1 MRNRFICLTLSM
13 LMLLTVLLTGC
24 NQEKDEADVEQISGI
39 TLTMWVISDK
49 EVANTDAE
57 MAELKA
63 ELLEKHGKG
72 DAYDKA
78 VAEAEAT
85 RKAYEE
91 VEAEITKIT
100 KAKFKVNLDLYFY
113 TEEQYYG
120 EQEFDREEYTD
131 LKTKGASDEELE
143 AYLKK
148 CGKLMYTVI
157 QNEEYIALKEKA
169 NKELKRFLKE
179 AKADGRVDTDK
190 LKKEFYEAHPE
201 YAEFANVSD
210 DDDEETEVVEEVT
223 SYNEY
228 EIAEIVY
235 PELQKHQ
242 IDIIYLSGFDRYNDY
257 IENEWIQPLD
267 EEISGASRKLTDYI
281 SATLLGGVQIEG
293 STYAIPNNVS
303 IGEYTYMMID
313 KELFDKYYYNI
324 TDIEDVL
331 DCRYFL
337 ADIVNYEDGIV
348 PLNATY
354 EECMNMLVWYWS
366 MTYEEQEESDEDV
379 DIGDIGDSEDDKD
392 EENVKLYNYYYDK
405 EGDTFSIFGTVYGG
419 AANRNRGSIRL
430 QFNNLFAKADYLN
443 ILRELMTFKF
453 EGYYGQATEG
463 QTVAVD
469 FIKGDSVIKKSVEA
483 KGYYTVTADDLKAW
497 NADGETC
504 YLTEGKQYYAVIAE
518 YPEATENELYGNMF
532 AVSAY
537 SHFSV
542 GRSMDIITYLN
553 TNSTIRNLLQYGIQ
567 GKNYEISEPTEGEV
581 LSVMPGNLYEMTLEK
596 TGNVF
601 MAHPGEGRRA
611 DAWEGAREQNNESL
625 INPLLG
631 FDFNTVLD
639 GDEHGLDID
648 PHYGITPDEQ
658 LKDNYKPEGLI
669 DNMTVKS
676 AEILER
682 LNNCQNINDLNDLI
696 DALNN
701 TKTGELKEST
711 KENAWIKKANNPAYS
726 PDDAEASREDDDTSN
741 DDLSRGHSPYTI
753 YVNWL
758 TEYGYDVPA
767 Q

>member
-1 MRNRFICLTLSM
+1 MRNRFICLTLGV
-13 LMLLTVLLTGC
+13 LMLLMAMTGC
-24 NQEKDEADVEQISGI
+24 NQKNDQADVEQISGI
-39 TLTMWVISDK
+39 TLTMWVISEK

-63 ELLEKHGKG
+63 ALLNKYGEG
-72 DAYDKA
+72 DAYNQA
-78 VAEAEAT
+78 VAEAETT
-85 RKAYEE
+85 RAAYDA

-113 TEEQYYG
+113 TEEQYFG
-120 EQEFDREEYTD
+120 EQEFDREKYED
-131 LKTKGASDEELE
+131 MKADGASDEELD

-148 CGKLMYTVI
+148 CGKLMYTNI
-157 QNEEYIALKEKA
+157 QNEEYQLLKEKA
-169 NKELKRFLKE
+169 
-179 AKADGRVDTDK
+179 AKALKKYLKDAKAEGRVDTDK
-190 LKKEFYEAHPE
+190 LKEEFYDLHPE

-210 DDDEETEVVEEVT
+210 DDEEETEVVEEVT

-235 PELQKHQ
+235 PELQKNQ

-257 IENEWIQPLD
+257 IENEWVQPLD
-267 EEISGASRKLTDYI
+267 EEIAGASRKLTDYI

-324 TDIEDVL
+324 SDIEDVL

-337 ADIVNYEDGIV
+337 ADIVKYEKDV
-348 PLNATY
+348 LPLNATY

-366 MTYEEQEESDEDV
+366 MTYEEQEVTEEDEDV
-379 DIGDIGDSEDDKD
+379 DIGDIGESEDDK
-392 EENVKLYNYYYDK
+392 EEEEEVKLFDYYFDK
-405 EGDTFSIFGTVYGG
+405 EGDQFSMFGTVYGG

-430 QFNNLFAKADYLN
+430 QFSNLFNKTEYLD

-453 EGYYGQATEG
+453 EGYFGEAAEG

-469 FIKGDSVIKKSVEA
+469 FIKGDAEIKKAMES
-483 KGYYTVTADDLKAW
+483 KG
-497 NADGETC
+497 C
-504 YLTEGKQYYAVIAE
+504 YVAENGRSYYAVIAE

-532 AVSAY
+532 AVSAF
-537 SHFSV
+537 SHFAV

-553 TNSTIRNLLQYGIQ
+553 TNPTIRNLLQYGIEN
-567 GKNYEISEPTEGEV
+567 KNYSISEPSEGEV
-581 LSVMPGNLYEMTLEK
+581 LTMLNDHYQMSLEK

-601 MAHPGEGRRA
+601 MAHPGEGKRA

-625 INPLLG
+625 IDPLLG
-631 FDFNTVLD
+631 FDFNTALD
-639 GDEHGLDID
+639 GDENGLDCD
-648 PHYGITPDEQ
+648 GRYPSAKPKDDE
-658 LKDNYKPEGLI
+658 NYVPMGLI
-669 DNMTVKS
+669 DKMTVKS
-676 AEILER
+676 AEIQER
-682 LNNCQNINDLNDLI
+682 LDACTNINELNDLI
-696 DALNN
+696 EAL
-701 TKTGELKEST
+701 KEELKEST
-711 KENAWIKKANNPAYS
+711 KDNAWIKKANNSAYD
-726 PDDAEASREDDDTSN
+726 PDAAADTLSDEDTSN
-741 DDLSRGHSPYTI
+741 DDMSKGHSPYTI
-753 YVNWL
+753 YFNWL

>member
-1 MRNRFICLTLSM
+1 MRNRFICLTLGM
-13 LMLLTVLLTGC
+13 LMLMTVLLTGC
-24 NQEKDEADVEQISGI
+24 NRDKDTADVEQISGI
-39 TLTMWVISDK
+39 TLTMWVITDK

-63 ELLEKHGKG
+63 ELLEKYGQSA
-72 DAYDKA
+72 AYDQA

-85 RKAYEE
+85 RAAYEE

-113 TEEQYYG
+113 TEEQYFG
-120 EQEFDREEYTD
+120 EQEFDREKYDD
-131 LKTKGASDEELE
+131 LKMSATDEEVE
-143 AYLKK
+143 EYLKK
-148 CGKLMYTVI
+148 CGKLVYTNI
-157 QNEEYIALKEKA
+157 QNEEYQLLKEKA
-169 NKELKRFLKE
+169 NKALKRFLKD
-179 AKADGRVDTDK
+179 AKAEGRVDTDK
-190 LKKEFYEAHPE
+190 LKEEFYAQNPQ

-210 DDDEETEVVEEVT
+210 DDEEETEIVEEVT

-235 PELQKHQ
+235 PELEKHQ
-242 IDIIYLSGFDRYNDY
+242 IDIIYLSGFDRYNDF
-257 IENEWIQPLD
+257 IESEWIQPLD

-303 IGEYTYMMID
+303 IGEYTYLTID

-337 ADIVNYEDGIV
+337 ADIVKYEEGVV

-366 MTYEEQEESDEDV
+366 MTYEEQEKTEDDEDV
-379 DIGDIGDSEDDKD
+379 DIGDIGDSEEDKED
-392 EENVKLYNYYYDK
+392 APAVLYDYYYDK
-405 EGDTFSIFGTVYGG
+405 EGDQFSMFGTVYGS

-430 QFNNLFAKADYLN
+430 EFSNLLTKADYLA

-453 EGYYGQATEG
+453 EGYFGQATEG

-469 FIKGDSVIKKSVEA
+469 FVKGNSDIKKAME
-483 KGYYTVTADDLKAW
+483 KDGYYTAE
-497 NADGETC
+497 NGR
-504 YLTEGKQYYAVIAE
+504 QYYAVIAE

-537 SHFSV
+537 SHFAV

-553 TNSTIRNLLQYGIQ
+553 TNSTMRNLLQYGIE
-567 GKNYEISEPTEGEV
+567 GKNYEISEPSEGQV
-581 LSVMPGNLYEMTLEK
+581 LTKLNDSYQMSLEK

-601 MAHPGEGRRA
+601 MAHPGEGKRA

-631 FDFNTVLD
+631 FDFNTMLD
-639 GDEHGLDID
+639 GDEAGLDID
-648 PHYGITPDEQ
+648 PHYGVTKEDQEKEDYVP
-658 LKDNYKPEGLI
+658 KGLI
-669 DNMTVKS
+669 DKMTVKS
-676 AEILER
+676 AEIQAR
-682 LNNCQNINDLNDLI
+682 LDACTNINELNELI
-696 DALNN
+696 DAL
-701 TKTGELKEST
+701 KDELKKS
-711 KENAWIKKANNPAYS
+711 KDNAWIEKANNPAYS
-726 PDDAEASREDDDTSN
+726 PDDAATTLEDDDPSN
-741 DDLSRGHSPYTI
+741 DDLSKGNSPYTI

-758 TEYGYDVPA
+758 NEYGYNVPE

>member
-1 MRNRFICLTLSM
+1 MRTRFICLTLCM
-13 LMLLTVLLTGC
+13 LMLLSVLLTGC
-24 NQEKDEADVEQISGI
+24 NQDKDVADVEQISGI

-63 ELLEKHGKG
+63 ELLEKHGQG
-72 DAYDKA
+72 AAYDQA

-85 RKAYEE
+85 RAAYEE

-100 KAKFKVNLDLYFY
+100 KSKFKVNLDLYFY

-120 EQEFDREEYTD
+120 EQEFDREEYED
-131 LKTKGASDEELE
+131 LKMNATDEEVE

-148 CGKLMYTVI
+148 CGKLIYTNI
-157 QNEEYIALKEKA
+157 QNEEYQALKEKA
-169 NKELKRFLKE
+169 
-179 AKADGRVDTDK
+179 AKALKKYLKDAKAEGRVDTDK
-190 LKKEFYEAHPE
+190 LREEFYAKNPQ

-210 DDDEETEVVEEVT
+210 DEEEETEIVEEVT

-235 PELQKHQ
+235 PELEKHQ
-242 IDIIYLSGFDRYNDY
+242 IDIIYLSGFDRYNEF
-257 IENEWIQPLD
+257 INNEWVQPLD

-303 IGEYTYMMID
+303 IGEYTYLTID

-337 ADIVNYEDGIV
+337 ADIVKYEEGV
-348 PLNATY
+348 LPLDATY
-354 EECMNMLVWYWS
+354 EECMSMLVWYWS
-366 MTYEEQEESDEDV
+366 MTYEEQEKTEEDEDV
-379 DIGDIGDSEDDKD
+379 DIGDIGDSEGDK
-392 EENVKLYNYYYDK
+392 EEEPAVLYDYYYDK
-405 EGDTFSIFGTVYGG
+405 EGDQFSMFGTVYGS

-430 QFNNLFAKADYLN
+430 QFSNLFTKTDYLN

-453 EGYYGQATEG
+453 EGYFGEAAEG

-469 FIKGDSVIKKSVEA
+469 FVKGNSDIKKAME
-483 KGYYTVTADDLKAW
+483 KDGYFTAENGRK
-497 NADGETC
+497 
-504 YLTEGKQYYAVIAE
+504 YYAVIAE

-537 SHFSV
+537 SHFAV

-553 TNSTIRNLLQYGIQ
+553 TNSTIRNLLQYGIE
-567 GKNYEISEPTEGEV
+567 GKNYELSEPSEGEV
-581 LSVMPGNLYEMTLEK
+581 LTILNDSYQMSIEK

-601 MAHPGEGRRA
+601 MAHPGEGKRA

-625 INPLLG
+625 IDPLLG

-639 GDEHGLDID
+639 GDETGLDID
-648 PHYGITPDEQ
+648 PKYSDAKAKDDPDYQ
-658 LKDNYKPEGLI
+658 PKGLI
-669 DNMTVKS
+669 DKMTVKS
-676 AEILER
+676 ADIQAR
-682 LNNCQNINDLNDLI
+682 LDACTNINELNELI
-696 DALNN
+696 EAL
-701 TKTGELKEST
+701 KEELKEST
-711 KENAWIKKANNPAYS
+711 KDNAWIKKANNPAYD
-726 PDDAEASREDDDTSN
+726 PDAATATLEDEDASN
-741 DDLSRGHSPYTI
+741 DDFSKGHSPYTI

-758 TEYGYDVPA
+758 TEYGYDVAA

>member
-1 MRNRFICLTLSM
+1 MRNRFICLTLGM
-13 LMLLTVLLTGC
+13 LMLLMALTGC
-24 NQEKDEADVEQISGI
+24 NQKNDQADVEQISGI
-39 TLTMWVISDK
+39 TLTMWVISEK

-63 ELLEKHGKG
+63 ELLKKYGEG
-72 DAYDKA
+72 DAYNQA
-78 VAEAEAT
+78 VAEAETT
-85 RKAYEE
+85 RAAYDA

-113 TEEQYYG
+113 TEEQYFG
-120 EQEFDREEYTD
+120 EQEFDREKYED
-131 LKTKGASDEELE
+131 MKADGASDEELD

-148 CGKLMYTVI
+148 CGKLMYTNI
-157 QNEEYIALKEKA
+157 QNEEYQLLKEKA
-169 NKELKRFLKE
+169 
-179 AKADGRVDTDK
+179 AKALKKYLKDAKAEGRVDTDK
-190 LKKEFYEAHPE
+190 LKEEFYDLHPE

-210 DDDEETEVVEEVT
+210 DDEEETEVVEEVT

-235 PELQKHQ
+235 PELQKNQ

-257 IENEWIQPLD
+257 IENEWVQPLD
-267 EEISGASRKLTDYI
+267 EEIAGASRKLTDYI

-324 TDIEDVL
+324 SDIEDVL

-337 ADIVNYEDGIV
+337 ADIVKYEKDV
-348 PLNATY
+348 LPLNATY

-366 MTYEEQEESDEDV
+366 MTYEEQEVTEEDEDI
-379 DIGDIGDSEDDKD
+379 DIGDIGESEEDKED
-392 EENVKLYNYYYDK
+392 EEEVKLFDYYFDK
-405 EGDTFSIFGTVYGG
+405 EGDQFSMFGTVYGG

-430 QFNNLFAKADYLN
+430 QFSNLFNKTEYLD

-453 EGYYGQATEG
+453 EGYFGEAAEG

-469 FIKGDSVIKKSVEA
+469 FIKGDAEIKKAMES
-483 KGYYTVTADDLKAW
+483 KGYYVAE
-497 NADGETC
+497 NGR
-504 YLTEGKQYYAVIAE
+504 QYYAVIAE

-532 AVSAY
+532 AVSAF
-537 SHFSV
+537 SHFAV

-553 TNSTIRNLLQYGIQ
+553 TNPTIRNLLQYGIEN
-567 GKNYEISEPTEGEV
+567 KNYSISEPSEGEV
-581 LSVMPGNLYEMTLEK
+581 LTMLNDHYQMSLEK

-601 MAHPGEGRRA
+601 MAHPGEGKRA

-625 INPLLG
+625 IDPLLG
-631 FDFNTVLD
+631 FDFNTALD
-639 GDEHGLDID
+639 GDENGLDCD
-648 PHYGITPDEQ
+648 GRYPSAKPKDDE
-658 LKDNYKPEGLI
+658 NYVPVGLI
-669 DNMTVKS
+669 DKMTVKS
-676 AEILER
+676 AEIQER
-682 LNNCQNINDLNDLI
+682 LDACTNINELNDLI
-696 DALNN
+696 EAL
-701 TKTGELKEST
+701 KEELKEST
-711 KENAWIKKANNPAYS
+711 KDNAWIKKANNSAYD
-726 PDDAEASREDDDTSN
+726 PDAAADTLSDEDTSN
-741 DDLSRGHSPYTI
+741 DDMSKGHSPYTI
-753 YVNWL
+753 YFNWL

>member
-1 MRNRFICLTLSM
+1 MRNRFICLTLCM

-24 NQEKDEADVEQISGI
+24 NRDKDVADVEQISGI

-63 ELLEKHGKG
+63 ELLEKYGQG
-72 DAYDKA
+72 AAYDQA

-85 RKAYEE
+85 RAAYEE

-100 KAKFKVNLDLYFY
+100 KSKFKVNLDLYFY

-120 EQEFDREEYTD
+120 EQEFDREKYED
-131 LKTKGASDEELE
+131 LKMSASDEEVE
-143 AYLKK
+143 EYLKK
-148 CGKLMYTVI
+148 CGKLIYTNI
-157 QNEEYIALKEKA
+157 QNEEYQLLKEKA
-169 NKELKRFLKE
+169 
-179 AKADGRVDTDK
+179 AKALKKYLKDAKAEGRVDTDK
-190 LKKEFYEAHPE
+190 LREEFYAKNPQ

-210 DDDEETEVVEEVT
+210 DDEEETEIVEEVT

-235 PELQKHQ
+235 PELEKHQ
-242 IDIIYLSGFDRYNDY
+242 IDIIYLSGFDRYNEFID
-257 IENEWIQPLD
+257 NEWVQPLD

-281 SATLLGGVQIEG
+281 SSTLLGGVQIEG

-303 IGEYTYMMID
+303 IGEYTYMTID
-313 KELFDKYYYNI
+313 KELFDRYYYNI

-337 ADIVNYEDGIV
+337 ADIVNHEEGVV

-366 MTYEEQEESDEDV
+366 MTYEEQKKTEEDEDV
-379 DIGDIGDSEDDKD
+379 DIGDIGDSESDKED
-392 EENVKLYNYYYDK
+392 APAVLYDYYYDK
-405 EGDTFSIFGTVYGG
+405 EGDQFSMFGTVYGS

-430 QFNNLFAKADYLN
+430 EFSNLLTKADYLA

-453 EGYYGQATEG
+453 EGYFGEATEG

-469 FIKGDSVIKKSVEA
+469 FIKGNSDIKKAME
-483 KGYYTVTADDLKAW
+483 KDGYFTAENGRK
-497 NADGETC
+497 
-504 YLTEGKQYYAVIAE
+504 YYAVIAE

-537 SHFSV
+537 SHFAV

-553 TNSTIRNLLQYGIQ
+553 TNATIRNLLQYGIE
-567 GKNYEISEPTEGEV
+567 GKNYELSEPSEGQV
-581 LSVMPGNLYEMTLEK
+581 LTMLNDSYQMTLEK

-601 MAHPGEGRRA
+601 MAHPGEGKRA
-611 DAWEGAREQNNESL
+611 DAWAGAREQNNESL

-631 FDFNTVLD
+631 FDFNTMLD
-639 GDEHGLDID
+639 GDEAGLDID
-648 PHYGITPDEQ
+648 PHYGVTKEDQQKENYTP
-658 LKDNYKPEGLI
+658 KGLI
-669 DNMTVKS
+669 DKMTVKS
-676 AEILER
+676 AEIQAR
-682 LNNCQNINDLNDLI
+682 LDACTNINELNELI
-696 DALNN
+696 DTL
-701 TKTGELKEST
+701 KDELKKS
-711 KENAWIKKANNPAYS
+711 KENAWIEKANNPAYS
-726 PDDAEASREDDDTSN
+726 PDDAAATLETEDPSD
-741 DDLSRGHSPYTI
+741 DDLSKGNSPYTI

-758 TEYGYDVPA
+758 TEYGYDVPV

>member
-24 NQEKDEADVEQISGI
+24 GKKKDEADVEQISGI

-57 MAELKA
+57 MVQLK
-63 ELLEKHGKG
+63 EKLRAKYGQG
-72 DAYDKA
+72 ADYDAA

-85 RKAYEE
+85 RAAYEK

-100 KAKFKVNLDLYFY
+100 KSKFKVNLDLYFY

-120 EQEFDREEYTD
+120 EQEFDREVYEEMKAD
-131 LKTKGASDEELE
+131 GASKEELNE
-143 AYLKK
+143 YLEK
-148 CGKLMYTVI
+148 CGKLMNNVI
-157 QNEEYIALKEKA
+157 QNEEYLLLKEKA
-169 NKELKRFLKE
+169 NKALKKYLKD
-179 AKADGRVDTDK
+179 AKAEGRVDTEK
-190 LKKEFYEAHPE
+190 LKKEFYAEHPE

-210 DDDEETEVVEEVT
+210 EDEDETAVVEEVT

-235 PELQKHQ
+235 PELRKNQV
-242 IDIIYLSGFDRYNDY
+242 DIIYLSGFDRYNEF

-281 SATLLGGVQIEG
+281 SATLLGGVQIDG

-313 KELFDKYYYNI
+313 KELFDRYYYI
-324 TDIEDVL
+324 IDDVDDVL
-331 DCRYFL
+331 DCKYFL
-337 ADIVNYEDGIV
+337 ADVAKFEENVI

-354 EECMNMLVWYWS
+354 EECMSMLVWYWS
-366 MTYEEQEESDEDV
+366 MTYEEQDGSEDEGDV
-379 DIGDIGDSEDDKD
+379 DIGDIGDAEGDKKD
-392 EENVKLYNYYYDK
+392 PVKLFNYYYDT
-405 EGDTFSIFGTVYGG
+405 EGTTFSIFGTVYGG

-430 QFNNLFAKADYLN
+430 QFSNLFYNTDYQN
-443 ILRELMTFKF
+443 ILRELMGYKF

-463 QTVAVD
+463 QTVAID
-469 FIKGDSVIKKSVEA
+469 FVKGDSVIKKSME
-483 KGYYTVTADDLKAW
+483 KNGSYTVTAADLAKW
-497 NADGETC
+497 NGSESC
-504 YLTEGKQYYAVIAE
+504 YLTEGKEYYAVIVE

-537 SHFSV
+537 SHFAV

-553 TNSTIRNLLQYGIQ
+553 TNATIRNLLQYGIE
-567 GKNYEISEPTEGEV
+567 GKNYELSEPSEG
-581 LSVMPGNLYEMTLEK
+581 SVMTILDDTYQMTLEK

-601 MAHPGEGRRA
+601 MAHPGEGKRA

-639 GDEHGLDID
+639 GDENGIDCDGL
-648 PHYGITPDEQ
+648 YGITAEDQ
-658 LKDNYKPEGLI
+658 AKDGYEPKGLL
-669 DNMTVKS
+669 DNMALKS
-676 AEILER
+676 AEIQER
-682 LNNCQNINDLNDLI
+682 LDACANINDLNDLI
-696 DALNN
+696 EKLANKQN
-701 TKTGELKEST
+701 GELKEST
-711 KENAWIKKANNPAYS
+711 NAWIKKAGNPAYD
-726 PDDAEASREDDDTSN
+726 PDAAAETLEDEDDTNNDTSKGN
-741 DDLSRGHSPYTI
+741 SPYTI

-758 TEYGYDVPA
+758 TEYGYDVA
-767 Q
+767 K

>member
-1 MRNRFICLTLSM
+1 MRNRFICLTLGV
-13 LMLLTVLLTGC
+13 LMLLMAMTGC
-24 NQEKDEADVEQISGI
+24 NQKNDQADVEQISGI
-39 TLTMWVISDK
+39 TLTMWVISEK

-63 ELLEKHGKG
+63 ALLNKYGEG
-72 DAYDKA
+72 DAYNQA
-78 VAEAEAT
+78 VAEAETT
-85 RKAYEE
+85 RAAYDA

-113 TEEQYYG
+113 TEEQYFG
-120 EQEFDREEYTD
+120 EQEFDREKYED
-131 LKTKGASDEELE
+131 MKADGASDEELD

-148 CGKLMYTVI
+148 CGKLMYTNI
-157 QNEEYIALKEKA
+157 QNEEYQLLKEKA
-169 NKELKRFLKE
+169 
-179 AKADGRVDTDK
+179 AKALKKYLKDAKAEGRVDTDK
-190 LKKEFYEAHPE
+190 LKEEFYDLHPE

-210 DDDEETEVVEEVT
+210 DDEEETEVVEEVT

-235 PELQKHQ
+235 PELQKNQ

-257 IENEWIQPLD
+257 IENEWVQPLD
-267 EEISGASRKLTDYI
+267 EEIAGASRKLTDYI

-324 TDIEDVL
+324 SDIEDVL

-337 ADIVNYEDGIV
+337 ADIVKYEKDV
-348 PLNATY
+348 LPLNATY

-366 MTYEEQEESDEDV
+366 MTYEEQEVTEEDEDV
-379 DIGDIGDSEDDKD
+379 DIGDIGESEDDK
-392 EENVKLYNYYYDK
+392 EEEEEVKLFDYYFDK
-405 EGDTFSIFGTVYGG
+405 EGDQFSMFGTVYGG

-430 QFNNLFAKADYLN
+430 QFSNLFNKTEYLD

-453 EGYYGQATEG
+453 EGYFGEAAEG

-469 FIKGDSVIKKSVEA
+469 FIKGDSEIKKAMES
-483 KGYYTVTADDLKAW
+483 KGYYVAE
-497 NADGETC
+497 NGR
-504 YLTEGKQYYAVIAE
+504 QYYAVIAE

-532 AVSAY
+532 AVSAF
-537 SHFSV
+537 SHFAV

-553 TNSTIRNLLQYGIQ
+553 TNPTIRNLLQYGIEN
-567 GKNYEISEPTEGEV
+567 KNYSISEPSEGEV
-581 LSVMPGNLYEMTLEK
+581 LTMLNDHYQMSLEK

-601 MAHPGEGRRA
+601 MAHPGEGKRA

-625 INPLLG
+625 IDPLLG
-631 FDFNTVLD
+631 FDFNTALD
-639 GDEHGLDID
+639 GDENGLDCD
-648 PHYGITPDEQ
+648 GRYPSAKPKDDE
-658 LKDNYKPEGLI
+658 NYVPMGLI
-669 DNMTVKS
+669 DKMTVKS
-676 AEILER
+676 AEIQER
-682 LNNCQNINDLNDLI
+682 LDACTNINELNDLI
-696 DALNN
+696 EAL
-701 TKTGELKEST
+701 KEELKEST
-711 KENAWIKKANNPAYS
+711 KDNAWIKKANNSAYD
-726 PDDAEASREDDDTSN
+726 PDAAADTLSDEDTSN
-741 DDLSRGHSPYTI
+741 DDMSKGHSPYTI
-753 YVNWL
+753 YFNWL